1 MPRYSK
7 DDAILSRQRT
17 LFGVDM
23 LERQVY
29 DLTDLLFRVCTL
41 LENTQDVSRGTLLD
55 TVNSQRAQAWLI
67 TYADKQRSDLEL
79 GGNDG
84 KKV

>member
-1 MPRYSK
+1 MPRHTK
-7 DDAILSRQRT
+7 NDAILSRQRT

-29 DLTDLLFRVCTL
+29 DLTDLLFRLLQTL
-41 LENTQDVSRGTLLD
+41 PDVSRETLMD
-55 TVNSQRAQAWLI
+55 TVNTHRAQAWLI

-84 KKV
+84 KAL

>member
-7 DDAILSRQRT
+7 RDELLSRQRT
-17 LFGVDM
+17 LIGVDM

-29 DLTDLLFRVCTL
+29 DLTDLVFRL
-41 LENTQDVSRGTLLD
+41 LKLPQDVSRETLLD
-55 TVNSQRAQAWLI
+55 TVNAHRACSWLL
-67 TYADKQRSDLEL
+67 TYADKQGSDLEL

-84 KKV
+84 EAVQP